1 VRLRRCGPAALAL
14 ALLVL
19 ASARARAAETGLT
32 GEVVRKLDE
41 YLSRLEK
48 LGYSGGAVVV
58 RGPETVLLKG
68 YGMADRAVGIP
79 ITGESVFNLGSI
91 TKSFTAAAILKLE
104 MQGRLSVSDPIAT
117 YLDGV
122 PTDKT
127 AITLHHLL
135 THGSGLESDFAPSDY
150 DPVGR
155 EEYVRRALAS
165 KLLFPPGTGYE
176 YSNAGYSLLAA
187 IVERVTGKSYEE
199 ALAELVLKPAG
210 MRETGYKAPR
220 WPKQRIAHGYRDG
233 EDWGTILE
241 RLEPPDAPYWT
252 LRGNGGLHTTLAD
265 MVAWHRA
272 LGTDA
277 VLSQQARAKYVKPY
291 VAEGPAA
298 RSFYAYGWAVGKTR
312 RGTTIVQHNGGNGIY
327 VAELLRFPD
336 EDAMIFLASTNAE
349 MKATPAVAVLERI
362 LFGEPYRLPP
372 LAVTLDPK
380 LLAPRAGRYA
390 LAGGGALM
398 VTAQDGG
405 LALRPVDERGF
416 AALAGAA
423 AGSATRLAELTA
435 RTADVAG
442 RAFKGDVS
450 GLHEAMGG
458 RLPLEQLREQEA
470 EMMADREQ
478 RLGSFRGFV
487 ALGSAPRGEGRIASV
502 VRLDFERRSVFN
514 VYLWEGDRI
523 VGIRGMPELPAER
536 YVPVSERELVRF
548 AMEGDAPEAR
558 LRFEAGEAGEVLVLV
573 TPAGETRAT
582 PSR

>member
-1 VRLRRCGPAALAL
+1 VSHRSTPLVALVAVL
-14 ALLVL
+14 L
-19 ASARARAAETGLT
+19 ASGSARAAEPTVAGETG
-32 GEVVRKLDE
+32 RRLDE
-41 YLSRLEK
+41 YLSRLSK

-58 RGPETVLLKG
+58 RGPETVLMKG
-68 YGMADRAVGIP
+68 YGMADRAAGVP
-79 ITGESVFNLGSI
+79 VTTESVFNLGSI

-104 MQGRLSVSDPIAT
+104 MQGRLAVGDPIAKH
-117 YLDGV
+117 LDGV
-122 PTDKT
+122 PADK
-127 AITLHHLL
+127 AAVSLHHLL

-187 IVERVTGKSYEE
+187 VVERVTGKPYEE
-199 ALAELVLKPAG
+199 ALSELVLKPAG

-220 WPKQRIAHGYRDG
+220 WAKERIAHGYRDG

-241 RLEPPDAPYWT
+241 RLQPADAPYWT

-265 MVAWHRA
+265 MLAWHRA
-272 LGTDA
+272 LGTDT
-277 VLSQQARAKYVKPY
+277 VLSKDARARYVKPY

-298 RSFYAYGWAVGKTR
+298 RSHYAYGWAVGKTR

-349 MKATPAVAVLERI
+349 MKATPAVEALERI

-372 LAVTLDPK
+372 LAVALDSTV
-380 LLAPRAGRYA
+380 LSPRAGRYR
-390 LAGGGALM
+390 LAGGGGLALA
-398 VTAQDGG
+398 AQDGG
-405 LALRPVDERGF
+405 LAVRPVDAAGF

-423 AGSATRLAELTA
+423 ASSATRLAELTT
-435 RTADVAG
+435 RTADIAG

-450 GLHEAMGG
+450 GLHQAMGG
-458 RLPLEQLREQEA
+458 RRPIEDLRAQEA
-470 EMMADREQ
+470 GMMADRER
-478 RLGSFRGFV
+478 RLGAFKGFTV
-487 ALGSAPRGEGRIASV
+487 LGSAPRSEGRIASV

-514 VYLWEGDRI
+514 VYLWEDDRI
-523 VGIRGMPELPAER
+523 VGIRGMPDLPAER
-536 YVPVSERELVRF
+536 YAPVSEREFLRF
-548 AMEGDAPEAR
+548 SLEGDAPASR
-558 LRFEAGEAGEVLVLV
+558 LRFEKSDAGEVLVVV
-573 TPAGETRAT
+573 TSAGEARAT
-582 PSR
+582 KEQ